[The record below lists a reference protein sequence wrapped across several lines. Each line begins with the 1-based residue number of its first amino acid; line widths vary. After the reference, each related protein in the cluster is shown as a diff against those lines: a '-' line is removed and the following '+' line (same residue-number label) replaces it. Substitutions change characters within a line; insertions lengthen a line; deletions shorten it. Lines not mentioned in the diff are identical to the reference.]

1 MKKIS
6 NILLSLILSLSVISF
21 AKAGEL
27 SVTGSVQATTLL
39 QVQTQQLQELKDN
52 LVLVCQMS

>member
-27 SVTGSVQATTLL
+27 SVTGSVQATYVITSSDSATAAVES
-39 QVQTQQLQELKDN
+39 QPGIG
-52 LVLVCQMS
+52 M